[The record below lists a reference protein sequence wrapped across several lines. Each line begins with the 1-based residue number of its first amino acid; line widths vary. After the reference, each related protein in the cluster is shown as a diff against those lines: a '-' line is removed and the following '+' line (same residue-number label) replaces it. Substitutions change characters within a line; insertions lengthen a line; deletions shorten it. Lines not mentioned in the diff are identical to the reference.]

1 MPFSKKQDC
10 ENGQIRVLQKIGN
23 YEFEVELWLM
33 REGVNRNNWSYRNLD
48 QYYLTFAGRP
58 ILIAYVNGKIGD
70 GHNSRT
76 KIDPRTGEEYNSYT
90 DATAERIVGTL
101 SDDPKD
107 FSLAQRDGNT
117 WIRAKGKLFAF
128 YNRELTDYIV
138 RTGRMDVSVETLV
151 SESHMEDKVEVMTA
165 WEGLAVTILGTGV
178 APAIPGA
185 SIAKLAAMQEEFKT
199 LKLRAASLNQT
210 GKNPK
215 KGVKTSMNKRAAKAL
230 APKFEGYK
238 IVALSEDGM
247 HVGLIDAAGS
257 AFTYAFNA
265 DDHGEVNMARLKP
278 AHLTAS
284 FCFGENAEEVVEV
297 SDLIDHACSCVRADG
312 ESAAQLRESLEKA
325 NKRISEME
333 TAEAARRLHAAKE
346 AVNAT
351 LDAFNANREHKIG
364 ADAVKSILESVE
376 SGFYAN
382 SCGKDG
388 VWNGDK
394 MVRDAV
400 LAVCAA
406 AVMED
411 DKKRAE
417 ARRTHFALD
426 SFNQGE
432 HGNDGIGGL
441 LDKWGIETSGAG
453 K

>member
-48 QYYLTFAGRP
+48 QYYMTFAGRP

-151 SESHMEDKVEVMTA
+151 SESHMEDKIEVMTA

-215 KGVKTSMNKRAAKAL
+215 KGVNN
-230 APKFEGYK
+230 E
-238 IVALSEDGM
+238 
-247 HVGLIDAAGS
+247 
-257 AFTYAFNA
+257 
-265 DDHGEVNMARLKP
+265 
-278 AHLTAS
+278 
-284 FCFGENAEEVVEV
+284 
-297 SDLIDHACSCVRADG
+297 
-312 ESAAQLRESLEKA
+312 
-325 NKRISEME
+325 
-333 TAEAARRLHAAKE
+333 
-346 AVNAT
+346 
-351 LDAFNANREHKIG
+351 
-364 ADAVKSILESVE
+364 
-376 SGFYAN
+376 
-382 SCGKDG
+382 
-388 VWNGDK
+388 
-394 MVRDAV
+394 
-400 LAVCAA
+400 
-406 AVMED
+406 
-411 DKKRAE
+411 
-417 ARRTHFALD
+417 
-426 SFNQGE
+426 
-432 HGNDGIGGL
+432 
-441 LDKWGIETSGAG
+441 
-453 K
+453 